1 MLMYL
6 LIILPIVFL
15 IYYYNN
21 KFNEPPKL
29 IRQKAGL

>member
-1 MLMYL
+1 MYALM
-6 LIILPIVFL
+6 ILPIVFL
-15 IYYYNN
+15 IYYYNNN

>member
-1 MLMYL
+1 MYA
-6 LIILPIVFL
+6 LIIMFPIIFL

-21 KFNEPPKL
+21 NKFNKPPKL